1 VQKNP
6 TTRALLA
13 ALLLLLSGCDQLDNC
28 PDSLDPITADP
39 EKGHTDSETLSYESA
54 PWDGHFQRFPPNTD
68 VHFEHG
74 LAVQPFLVKTY
85 LSFKSEGTNGA
96 GNGDATENA
105 GNQAR
110 IQCVDAERIVVEND
124 TCEEDFFIRVVAV
137 ALPSGSPDVVCPKP

>member
-28 PDSLDPITADP
+28 PDAKAPITADP
-39 EKGHTDSETLSYESA
+39 KKGRTNLEAFTYESA
-54 PWDGHFQRFPPNTD
+54 PWDGNFQPFPPNTD

-74 LAVQPFLVKTY
+74 LGIPPFLVTTY
-85 LSFKSEGTNGA
+85 LSFEVEGTNGA
-96 GNGDATENA
+96 GGGDATENA

-110 IQCVDAERIVVEND
+110 IQCVDHERIVIEND
-124 TCEEDFFIRVVAV
+124 TCEEDFFVRVVAI
-137 ALPSGSPDVVCPKP
+137 ASPGDSTDVVCPKP